1 MPKRKTRQDPPA
13 QRDYERYNPFDAQAA
28 MWPQNTTAQ
37 TTIDRFNT
45 DHDPFILMCKEAI
58 RDPERHS
65 EWTQLLVARERERI
79 VKKQPCQ
86 LSEAA
91 KKYKH
96 ELIAVH
102 HVLRAPPPADPDE
115 VPPPPPDPDEPDEV
129 VEHPNI
135 LDLYTTAVD
144 KMRRMPRGHHAFD
157 LSAVQIEQ
165 VLDYCNEALRAKNA
179 QALSG
184 DARQAIHELHTSHV
198 LALQE
203 RLRILDRYTFPLKL
217 KKQFRC

>member
-1 MPKRKTRQDPPA
+1 MPKRKARQDPPA
-13 QRDYERYNPFDAQAA
+13 QRDYERYNPFDAHAA

-45 DHDPFILMCKEAI
+45 DQDPFILMCKEAI

-79 VKKQPCQ
+79 AKKQPCF

-96 ELIAVH
+96 ELIALH

-115 VPPPPPDPDEPDEV
+115 VPPPPPEEPDP
-129 VEHPNI
+129 VELPNI
-135 LDLYTTAVD
+135 LDLYTTVVD
-144 KMRRMPRGHHAFD
+144 RMRRMPRDQQAFD

-198 LALQE
+198 RALQE